1 MATLLFTGLLLLN
14 PSTAKLTHF
23 ITQNTS
29 SQALAPD
36 KNIPAAFYTKAF
48 LHPSSP
54 DTFYTRHLL
63 YQAHLHQK
71 PFRPDTFYT
80 RHILHEAPFT
90 PDTSYTNRLLHQTT
104 FTPGTFYTNQLLH
117 QTTFTPDNFYTN
129 QTFTPDTFYTNQ
141 LLHQTPFTP
150 TSFYTRHLLHQ
161 TPFTPGTF
169 YTRHLLHQTTF
180 TPNTFYT
187 NRLLHQTTWQF
198 YFSLVYLFWTPL
210 QQPSGHYIPYI
221 TCFFPQPEKP
231 KSRVPFCPKVES
243 LFFPKNWQLYFSVV
257 YLFLTPLQQNSG
269 HYIPFP
275 QPENLKSR
283 VPFFR
288 KIGSSTFQWLTS
300 GVLTLYSKTPAT
312 TSHFHSQ
319 KTSKVESLF
328 FRKIGNSTFH
338 GFTSSGPLLPCYFCS
353 SRPSTARPPPV
364 HRIIPFNLAPPSLAS
379 SHAISAPPARPPPV
393 HRITPFNLA
402 PPSLASSHAISAA
415 PARPQPVHR
424 PSTGSSTSISLLHL

>member
-1 MATLLFTGLLLLN
+1 MHQTRIFQQPFTPKPFCSGHYIPYITCFFPQPEKPKSRVPSFLEKLATLLFTGLLLLD

-23 ITQNTS
+23 INQNTS

-63 YQAHLHQK
+63 YQAPLHQK

-117 QTTFTPDNFYTN
+117 QTTFTP
-129 QTFTPDTFYTNQ
+129 QTIFTPTK
-141 LLHQTPFTP
+141 LLHQTTFTP

-210 QQPSGHYIPYI
+210 QQNSGHYIPYI

-231 KSRVPFCPKVES
+231 KSRVPF
-243 LFFPKNWQLYFSVV
+243 FSEK
-257 YLFLTPLQQNSG
+257 LATLLLSG
-269 HYIPFP
+269 
-275 QPENLKSR
+275 L
-283 VPFFR
+283 
-288 KIGSSTFQWLTS
+288 
-300 GVLTLYSKTPAT
+300 
-312 TSHFHSQ
+312 
-319 KTSKVESLF
+319 
-328 FRKIGNSTFH
+328 
-338 GFTSSGPLLPCYFCS
+338 PLLD
-353 SRPSTARPPPV
+353 PSTAKLRPLHP
-364 HRIIPFNLAPPSLAS
+364 IPT
-379 SHAISAPPARPPPV
+379 ARK
-393 HRITPFNLA
+393 
-402 PPSLASSHAISAA
+402 
-415 PARPQPVHR
+415 PQK
-424 PSTGSSTSISLLHL
+424 

>member
-1 MATLLFTGLLLLN
+1 MHQTRIFQQPFTPKPFCSGHYIPYITCFFPQPEKPKSRVPSFLEKLATLLFTGLLLLD

-63 YQAHLHQK
+63 YQAHLPQK

-129 QTFTPDTFYTNQ
+129 QTFTPDNFYTNQ

-169 YTRHLLHQTTF
+169 YTRHLYTRQLSHQTPF
-180 TPNTFYT
+180 TPTDFYT
-187 NRLLHQTTWQF
+187 RRL
-198 YFSLVYLFWTPL
+198 
-210 QQPSGHYIPYI
+210 G
-221 TCFFPQPEKP
+221 
-231 KSRVPFCPKVES
+231 
-243 LFFPKNWQLYFSVV
+243 N
-257 YLFLTPLQQNSG
+257 
-269 HYIPFP
+269 
-275 QPENLKSR
+275 
-283 VPFFR
+283 
-288 KIGSSTFQWLTS
+288 STFHWFTS
-300 GVLTLYSKTPAT
+300 SGPLYSKTPAT
-312 TSHFHSQ
+312 TSH
-319 KTSKVESLF
+319 T
-328 FRKIGNSTFH
+328 
-338 GFTSSGPLLPCYFCS
+338 
-353 SRPSTARPPPV
+353 
-364 HRIIPFNLAPPSLAS
+364 
-379 SHAISAPPARPPPV
+379 
-393 HRITPFNLA
+393 
-402 PPSLASSHAISAA
+402 
-415 PARPQPVHR
+415 
-424 PSTGSSTSISLLHL
+424 

>member
-1 MATLLFTGLLLLN
+1 MHQTRLFQQPCTPRPFCSGHYIPYITCFFPQPEKPKSRVPSFLEKLATLIFTGLPLLGL
-14 PSTAKLTHF
+14 SAAKLFHF

-29 SQALAPD
+29 SQALTPY

-63 YQAHLHQK
+63 YQAHLHPK

-80 RHILHEAPFT
+80 RHILPEAPFT

-129 QTFTPDTFYTNQ
+129 QTFTPDNFYTNQ

-161 TPFTPGTF
+161 TPFTPNTF

-180 TPNTFYT
+180 TLNTFYT

-210 QQPSGHYIPYI
+210 QQNSGHYIPYI

-231 KSRVPFCPKVES
+231 TSR
-243 LFFPKNWQLYFSVV
+243 
-257 YLFLTPLQQNSG
+257 
-269 HYIPFP
+269 IPFFS
-275 QPENLKSR
+275 EKLATLL
-283 VPFFR
+283 F
-288 KIGSSTFQWLTS
+288 S
-300 GVLTLYSKTPAT
+300 GL
-312 TSHFHSQ
+312 
-319 KTSKVESLF
+319 
-328 FRKIGNSTFH
+328 
-338 GFTSSGPLLPCYFCS
+338 PLLD
-353 SRPSTARPPPV
+353 PSTAKLPPLHP
-364 HRIIPFNLAPPSLAS
+364 IPTG
-379 SHAISAPPARPPPV
+379 RK
-393 HRITPFNLA
+393 
-402 PPSLASSHAISAA
+402 
-415 PARPQPVHR
+415 PQK
-424 PSTGSSTSISLLHL
+424 

>member
-1 MATLLFTGLLLLN
+1 MHQTKIFQQPFTPQPFCSGHYIPYITCFFPQPEKPKSRVPSFLEKLATLLFTGLLLLD

-29 SQALAPD
+29 SQALAPG

-48 LHPSSP
+48 LHSSSP

-80 RHILHEAPFT
+80 RRILHKAPFT

-129 QTFTPDTFYTNQ
+129 QTFTPDNFYTNQ
-141 LLHQTPFTP
+141 LSHQTPFTQ

-198 YFSLVYLFWTPL
+198 YFSLVCLFCTPL
-210 QQPSGHYIPYI
+210 QQNSGHYIPYI

-231 KSRVPFCPKVES
+231 KSRVPFFSEKLATL
-243 LFFPKNWQLYFSVV
+243 LF
-257 YLFLTPLQQNSG
+257 SG
-269 HYIPFP
+269 
-275 QPENLKSR
+275 L
-283 VPFFR
+283 
-288 KIGSSTFQWLTS
+288 
-300 GVLTLYSKTPAT
+300 
-312 TSHFHSQ
+312 
-319 KTSKVESLF
+319 
-328 FRKIGNSTFH
+328 
-338 GFTSSGPLLPCYFCS
+338 PLLD
-353 SRPSTARPPPV
+353 PSTAKLRPLHP
-364 HRIIPFNLAPPSLAS
+364 IPT
-379 SHAISAPPARPPPV
+379 ARK
-393 HRITPFNLA
+393 
-402 PPSLASSHAISAA
+402 
-415 PARPQPVHR
+415 PQK
-424 PSTGSSTSISLLHL
+424 

>member
-1 MATLLFTGLLLLN
+1 MHQTKIFQQPFTPQPFCSGHYIPYITCFFPQPEKPKSRVPSFLEKLATLLFTGLLLLD

-29 SQALAPD
+29 SQALATD

-80 RHILHEAPFT
+80 RHILHKAPFT

-104 FTPGTFYTNQLLH
+104 FTPGTFFFTPTNFYTRQLLH
-117 QTTFTPDNFYTN
+117 QPH
-129 QTFTPDTFYTNQ
+129 QTFT
-141 LLHQTPFTP
+141 HQTPFTQ
-150 TSFYTRHLLHQ
+150 TRFYTRHLLHQ

-198 YFSLVYLFWTPL
+198 YFSLVCLFCTPL
-210 QQPSGHYIPYI
+210 QQNSGHYIPYI

-231 KSRVPFCPKVES
+231 KSRVPFFSEKLATL
-243 LFFPKNWQLYFSVV
+243 LF
-257 YLFLTPLQQNSG
+257 SG
-269 HYIPFP
+269 
-275 QPENLKSR
+275 L
-283 VPFFR
+283 
-288 KIGSSTFQWLTS
+288 
-300 GVLTLYSKTPAT
+300 
-312 TSHFHSQ
+312 
-319 KTSKVESLF
+319 
-328 FRKIGNSTFH
+328 
-338 GFTSSGPLLPCYFCS
+338 PLLD
-353 SRPSTARPPPV
+353 PSTAKLRPLHPI
-364 HRIIPFNLAPPSLAS
+364 HNLFLPT
-379 SHAISAPPARPPPV
+379 ARK
-393 HRITPFNLA
+393 A
-402 PPSLASSHAISAA
+402 
-415 PARPQPVHR
+415 QK
-424 PSTGSSTSISLLHL
+424 